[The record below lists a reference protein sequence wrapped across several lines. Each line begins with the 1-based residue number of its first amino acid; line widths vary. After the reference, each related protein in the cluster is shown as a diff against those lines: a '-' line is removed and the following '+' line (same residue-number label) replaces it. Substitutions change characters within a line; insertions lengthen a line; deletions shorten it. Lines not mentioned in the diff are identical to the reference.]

1 LLKTTKNLKIF
12 ALVLLTSALLL
23 MTVTPNL
30 PSVKAQANITVT
42 VFTSVGGTT
51 TPAAGN
57 ATYASGAT
65 VALAATPGTG
75 FYCSNWVIVSAAGSS
90 GDYNNPTTFSASAST
105 GYAVQAVFDPIEAIP
120 TVAPEQ
126 PTTLPTLVPDTTVQP
141 NTSGDAI
148 VVVVA
153 GVGGSVSPAPGVYAL
168 ASAATLQLTA
178 TASTGFTFSH
188 WVIGGY
194 PLSHGGYSFTDT
206 PTQNPY
212 DVEHGYG
219 YTYSYQPVFNAIT
232 PVTSVTPIPEFA
244 SAAALITVMALI
256 IIAFAAYGFAKK
268 AKK

>member
-23 MTVTPNL
+23 TAITPNL
-30 PSVKAQANITVT
+30 PGAKAQSNITVT

-51 TPAAGN
+51 TPTGTN
-57 ATYASGAT
+57 SYASGT
-65 VALAATPGTG
+65 NVALAATPGTG
-75 FYCSNWVIVSAAGSS
+75 FYFSNWIVVTAAGSYD
-90 GDYNNPTTFSASAST
+90 DYNNPTSITVTSSS
-105 GYAVQAVFDPIEAIP
+105 GYAVQAVFDPIQAVP
-120 TVAPEQ
+120 TIAPEQ
-126 PTTLPTLVPDTTVQP
+126 PETLPTLTPDTTVQP
-141 NTSGDAI
+141 NTANDAI

-168 ASAATLQLTA
+168 ANAASLQLTA

-219 YTYSYQPVFNAIT
+219 YTYSYQPVFNAVS
-232 PVTSVTPIPEFA
+232 PATSPTPIPEFA
-244 SAAALITVMALI
+244 SAAVLITVMALI
-256 IIAFAAYGFAKK
+256 IVAFAAYGFVKK
-268 AKK
+268 TKK